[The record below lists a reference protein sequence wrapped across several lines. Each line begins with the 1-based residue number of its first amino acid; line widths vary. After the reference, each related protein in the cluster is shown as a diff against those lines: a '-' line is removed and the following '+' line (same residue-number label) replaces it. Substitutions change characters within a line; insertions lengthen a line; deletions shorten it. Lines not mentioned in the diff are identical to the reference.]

1 MVHRSPTEARG
12 SRSMGPVMATRIERR
27 LRSNQEK
34 LRQFHEDL
42 SVVSEQL
49 QAVNDVADDA
59 ELRSIVSETPLADHE
74 AGDAVRQR
82 DALSLE
88 RDHIV
93 GRNAKLEMEQD
104 KLLEDLTERQ
114 DRR

>member
-59 ELRSIVSETPLADHE
+59 GLRSIVSEPPLAAHE

-82 DALSLE
+82 DALSRE

-93 GRNAKLEMEQD
+93 GRIAKLEMEQD